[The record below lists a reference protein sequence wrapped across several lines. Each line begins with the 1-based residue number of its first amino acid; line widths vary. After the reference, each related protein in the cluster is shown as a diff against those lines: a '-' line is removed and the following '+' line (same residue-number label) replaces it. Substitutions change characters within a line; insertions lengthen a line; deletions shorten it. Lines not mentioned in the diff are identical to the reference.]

1 MNFALN
7 TGYTEDQANQV
18 AHILNQVLAN
28 TFVLAVK
35 TKNYHW
41 HVKGMQFS
49 SLHTLFDSQNEGLVE
64 NLDTIAER
72 IRAFD
77 RTSLGTLT
85 EFLDAASIKE
95 TPAELPN
102 AEGMLIQL
110 LADHE
115 WIIRELKN
123 QIGILSDISDPG
135 SADMLTSFLEGHEK
149 MAWMLRAHLQQ

>member
-7 TGYTEDQANQV
+7 TGYTQEQANQI
-18 AHILNQVLAN
+18 AHILNEVLAN

-49 SLHTLFDSQNEGLVE
+49 SLHSLFDSQNEELVE
-64 NLDTIAER
+64 NIDTIAER

-77 RTSLGTLT
+77 RISFGTLT
-85 EFLDAASIKE
+85 EFLNAASIKE
-95 TPAELPN
+95 VPAELPN
-102 AEGMLIQL
+102 TEGMLTQL

-115 WIIRELKN
+115 WIIRDLKK
-123 QIGILSDISDPG
+123 QISILTDMNDPG
-135 SADMLTSFLEGHEK
+135 SADMLTTFLEKHEK